1 LSAALNGQAM
11 IATWCGEFEAAAS
24 LCAEVDAVNE
34 ATGSHISPY
43 GAMVLAAYQ
52 GRMTEASALVEATKR
67 DAVARGE
74 GLGVELALW
83 MSAVVDNGLGRYIDA
98 LVAARQASEE
108 TRGLFIS
115 TWALPELI
123 EASVRGGR
131 MTLAEDAIAG
141 SSRPPTPG
149 TRTGR
154 WGSRRARE
162 DC

>member
-1 LSAALNGQAM
+1 
-11 IATWCGEFEAAAS
+11 
-24 LCAEVDAVNE
+24 
-34 ATGSHISPY
+34 
-43 GAMVLAAYQ
+43 
-52 GRMTEASALVEATKR
+52 MTEASALVEATKR